1 MLQYA
6 RTFAGIALAAAL
18 VIQAGAA
25 SAANIIAIRAL
36 GDGSVMPGG
45 DLEIEFDFN
54 FDDSTLGGGF
64 NLLLPAVQFSFK
76 SFEFDAGLG
85 RDPAFD
91 FRPSAQRLLIA
102 FGNFNG
108 ISGAKKIGKLVLT
121 NESDQALKL
130 TSDPTGV
137 VAIDAELD
145 QALAG
150 PFVGDE
156 GTLDVDFAPLFL
168 VPEPGTLLLVAA
180 GLAGFGAV
188 RRRTR

>member
-1 MLQYA
+1 MLKYA

-25 SAANIIAIRAL
+25 SAANIIAIRTA
-36 GDGSVMPGG
+36 DGSVRPG
-45 DLEIEFDFN
+45 DVLELEFDFD

-64 NLLLPAVQFSFK
+64 NLLLPAGLSFK
-76 SFEFDAGLG
+76 SFDFDAGLG

-108 ISGAKKIGKLVLT
+108 ITGQKKIGKLLLDVTAPFDLST
-121 NESDQALKL
+121 EPNGA
-130 TSDPTGV
+130 PV
-137 VAIDAELD
+137 IDAELD

-150 PFVGDE
+150 PFVGDV
-156 GTLDVDFAPLFL
+156 GALPVDFAPLFNV

-188 RRRTR
+188 RRRTS